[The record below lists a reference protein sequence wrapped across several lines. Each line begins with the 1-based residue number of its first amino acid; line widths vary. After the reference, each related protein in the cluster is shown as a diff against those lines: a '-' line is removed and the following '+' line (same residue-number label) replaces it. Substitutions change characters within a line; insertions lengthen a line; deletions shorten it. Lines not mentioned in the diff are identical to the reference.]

1 MKKAILLLI
10 LTISFCA
17 ALKAQT
23 HTFKDTAKYN
33 KIVVIQPGD
42 YQALIG
48 IASSYRNL
56 TTYSPFVKP
65 EEKLQ
70 EQASID
76 QFLNGLSQR
85 VKLDSV
91 KIIPPKTK

>member
-1 MKKAILLLI
+1 MKKAILLLT
-10 LTISFCA
+10 LSISFCA
-17 ALKAQT
+17 ALKAQP
-23 HTFKDTAKYN
+23 KPDTTKAKYS
-33 KIVVIQPGD
+33 KVFILQPSD

-56 TTYSPFVKP
+56 TTYSPIMKP

-70 EQASID
+70 EQAGID

-85 VKLDSV
+85 AKLDSV
-91 KIIPPKTK
+91 KVKK